1 MVGRAWL
8 PLNLRRILESIPWGV
23 LQDFY
28 KKQAQNETRKRVTY
42 SDSIVLIGSEAVG
55 VVLLL
60 LDDLGLVQGLDG
72 HLFIFNKESKSKFSY
87 IFTIIKGPLIFSPYL
102 FYRLLFE
109 REKFNKISRTT
120 QEHHIKSYGD

>member
-1 MVGRAWL
+1 MSLEVLMSNFLNPLGRMWRVFLLEPLPICGRAWL

-72 HLFIFNKESKSKFSY
+72 HLFIFNKESNAKFS
-87 IFTIIKGPLIFSPYL
+87 
-102 FYRLLFE
+102 
-109 REKFNKISRTT
+109 
-120 QEHHIKSYGD
+120 